1 VTRSAA
7 FALMLV
13 GIAIG
18 ALTLSMLE
26 AKSTNNGL
34 PLVHSD
40 YALSCQPLMPIQ
52 PLKPKMHPFSRKAD
66 NA

>member
-1 VTRSAA
+1 MKWSAA

-26 AKSTNNGL
+26 AKATNNGL
-34 PLVHSD
+34 PLVHSS
-40 YALSCQPLMPIQ
+40 YAVSCQPLMPIQ

>member
-1 VTRSAA
+1 MTRAAA

-26 AKSTNNGL
+26 SKATNNGL

-52 PLKPKMHPFSRKAD
+52 PLKPKMHPFRRKPDDA
-66 NA
+66 